1 MARRPNSLA
10 AMFRLDP
17 ADPDQARALERLSN
31 DTVVWLTTV
40 SPKLRPQPSAVWFL
54 WDGETV
60 LVYSGST
67 ARIKNIA
74 ANPQVALNF
83 NSDEHGDDIS
93 ILYGEAII
101 DEATPPAQ
109 QVAEYRVRYDER
121 VPAIG
126 MDWDGFCDHYRF
138 PIRISLTGY
147 RRW

>member
-1 MARRPNSLA
+1 
-10 AMFRLDP
+10 MFRLDP
-17 ADPDQARALERLSN
+17 ADPDQARALERLTN

-60 LVYSGST
+60 LVYSADS

-74 ANPQVALNF
+74 VNPQVALNF

-93 ILYGEAII
+93 ILYGEAAI
-101 DEATPPAQ
+101 DTQTPPAKDL
-109 QVAEYRVRYDER
+109 AGYRARYDKR

-126 MDWDGFCDHYRF
+126 MNWDTMSDRYRI
-138 PIRISLTGY
+138 PIRINLTGY

>member
-1 MARRPNSLA
+1 
-10 AMFRLDP
+10 
-17 ADPDQARALERLSN
+17 
-31 DTVVWLTTV
+31 VVWLTTV

-60 LVYSGST
+60 LVYSAGS

-74 ANPQVALNF
+74 GNPQVALNF

-93 ILYGEAII
+93 ILYGEAAI
-101 DEATPPAQ
+101 DDETPPAKD
-109 QVAEYRVRYDER
+109 VAGYRARYDER

-126 MDWDGFCDHYRF
+126 MDWDSFCDHYRF
-138 PIRISLTGY
+138 PLRISLTGY

>member
-1 MARRPNSLA
+1 
-10 AMFRLDP
+10 MFRLDP
-17 ADPDQARALERLSN
+17 ADADQARALERLAN

-40 SPKLRPQPSAVWFL
+40 SPNLRPQPSAVWFL

-60 LVYSGST
+60 LVYSGGS

-74 ANPQVALNF
+74 VNPRVALNF

-93 ILYGEAII
+93 ILYGEAAI
-101 DEATPPAQ
+101 DEKTPQAKDL
-109 QVAEYRVRYDER
+109 AGYRARYDER

-126 MDWDGFCDHYRF
+126 MDWVSFCDHYRF
-138 PIRISLTGY
+138 PVRISLTGY